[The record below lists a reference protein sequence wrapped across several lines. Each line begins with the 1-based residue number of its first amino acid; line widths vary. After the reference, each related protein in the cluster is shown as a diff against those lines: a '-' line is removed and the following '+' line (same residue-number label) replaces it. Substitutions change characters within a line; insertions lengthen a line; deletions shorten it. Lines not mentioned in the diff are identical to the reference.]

1 MTTDSLERKRGARPQ
16 RRNSR
21 TLAAET
27 RMQGDD
33 GPSRVPPPRVRAL
46 HPLLIGP
53 LPAWDAVFAETAAL
67 GFDTVLLPP
76 VFAPDSTGDLFRT
89 ADHDRAHPILAAT
102 EDGDATIAGLCAGA
116 REHGLALWLD
126 LVADRAPEAGVLV
139 RTHPDWFEVP
149 GTTAPLDPRRD
160 LPGAG
165 MRRARTEA
173 AEPLAAWWAERL
185 VRWRAAGVSGLR
197 CLDPQAVPATF
208 WRALFA
214 ADVPPARLAWTP
226 GVPAPAVA
234 TLAGLGFTRTADSL
248 AWWDLRAEWWAEEAQ
263 CLAAIAPALAV
274 VGAPFAAE
282 PALPQGE
289 AGAIA
294 ARRRLRI
301 AAGFGCGL
309 IVPMGWERGFTRRW
323 DAVRDRPGD
332 LDPEGPG
339 APAGWD
345 VATDL
350 RAANETIA
358 DGHATRSLAGP
369 GAQLVALMRADGAD
383 TRTARSLRVT
393 LANTSDVAATSVD
406 PALLLPGLGGR
417 FTKAVPVLPAHG
429 TALAPGQPI
438 ALGPGEARVFRAVP
452 TEPVRAP
459 DAAVT
464 GPVPEG
470 TTWPASAAA
479 RLPRIGIEAVLPAV
493 DGGRFAVKRL
503 AGELLEVEADLIC
516 DGHDRLAAV
525 VQYRAADEAEWR
537 EAPLAL
543 VANDRWRGAF
553 PLARL
558 GRHVFRIVA
567 WRDVFAS
574 FRVELEKKHD
584 AGLNLTLELQEGSGL
599 VSAAAARGGDALAA
613 VAQRLASTD
622 DAERL
627 SLLLD
632 PHTESLMRMADDRPF
647 AAMSVEHPVDAERR
661 EARFASWYELFPRSQ
676 SGDPARHG
684 TFADVIRRLPEIRD
698 LGFDVLYF
706 TPIHPIGRIN
716 RKGRNNSLTAGPD
729 DPGSPYAIG
738 AAEGG
743 HDAIHPELGTIE
755 DFRALVAAAHDHG
768 LEIAL
773 DFAIQCS
780 PDHPWLKEHKDWFAW
795 RPDGSLRY
803 AENPPKKY
811 EDIVNVE
818 FYATGAVPS
827 LWEALR
833 DVVRFWAREGVR
845 TFRVDNPHT
854 KPLPFWEWLIADIR
868 AEFPDAIFFSE
879 AFTRPK
885 MMYRL
890 AKVGFGQSY
899 TYFTWRN
906 EKREIME
913 YLTELTTT
921 APRDFFR
928 PNFFVN
934 TPDINPRFLQTS
946 GRPGFLIRAAL
957 ATTLSGLWGMYE
969 GFELCEA
976 AALPG
981 KEEYFDSE
989 KYQLRA
995 WDRDRPG
1002 NIKAEIARLNAIRRA
1017 NPALQSHLGL
1027 AFHNA
1032 YDDAVLWF
1040 RKATPDRSNVVLVAV
1055 SLDPHHAHEV
1065 SVELPLWEWGL
1076 PDHAALE
1083 AEELMTGRRFVWQG
1097 KMQQIRLD
1105 PAGLPF
1111 GLWRVHPVGHAA

>member
-1 MTTDSLERKRGARPQ
+1 MTTRTLDRGSGAKPPR
-16 RRNSR
+16 RRNR
-21 TLAAET
+21 TVTQQESAASPALT
-27 RMQGDD
+27 
-33 GPSRVPPPRVRAL
+33 PATPPPRIRAL
-46 HPLLIGP
+46 HPLLVGP
-53 LPAWDAVFAETAAL
+53 LPAWDAQFAEAATL

-102 EDGDATIAGLCAGA
+102 EDGDGTLARLCEAA
-116 REHGLALWLD
+116 RRHGLALWLD

-139 RTHPDWFEVP
+139 RTHPDWFEAP
-149 GTTAPLDPRRD
+149 GVAGPLDPRRD

-165 MRRARTEA
+165 MRRARAEA

-185 VRWRAAGVSGLR
+185 MRWRAAGVAGLR
-197 CLDPQAVPATF
+197 CLDPHAVPAAF

-214 ADVPPARLAWTP
+214 ADVPQARLAWTP
-226 GVPAPAVA
+226 GLPAPAVA
-234 TLAGLGFTRTADSL
+234 ALAGLGFTRTADSL
-248 AWWDLRAEWWAEEAQ
+248 AWWDLRGGWWTEEAQ
-263 CLAAIAPALAV
+263 RLAAVAPALAV
-274 VGAPFAAE
+274 VGAPFAPQ

-294 ARRRLRI
+294 ARRRLRL

-309 IVPMGWERGFTRRW
+309 LVPMGWEKGFTRRW

-332 LDPEGPG
+332 LDPEGLG
-339 APAGWD
+339 ERAGFD
-345 VATDL
+345 VTADL
-350 RAANETIA
+350 RAANDAVAEGRA
-358 DGHATRSLAGP
+358 ARSLIGP
-369 GAQLVALMRADGAD
+369 GAQVVALMRAEGPD
-383 TRTARSLRVT
+383 TRTAASLRLT
-393 LANTSDVAATSVD
+393 IANASDTAATGVD
-406 PALLLPGLGGR
+406 PALLLPALGGR
-417 FTKAVPVLPAHG
+417 FTAAVPVLPAHG
-429 TALAPGQPI
+429 APLAPGQPVV
-438 ALGPGEARVFRAVP
+438 LGPGEARVYRAVP
-452 TEPVRAP
+452 TEPVHAP
-459 DAAVT
+459 AAADAP
-464 GPVPEG
+464 GPEG
-470 TTWPASAAA
+470 APWPATAAA
-479 RLPRIGIEAVLPAV
+479 RLPRIGIEAVSPSV
-493 DGGRFAVKRL
+493 DDGRFAVKRL
-503 AGELLEVEADLIC
+503 AGELVEVEADLIC
-516 DGHDRLAAV
+516 DGHDRLAAA
-525 VQYRAADEAEWR
+525 VQYRAADETEWR

-543 VANDRWRGAF
+543 DMNDRWRGAF

-558 GRHVFRIVA
+558 GRHVFRVVA
-567 WRDVFAS
+567 WRDVFAA

-584 AGLNLTLELQEGSGL
+584 AGLNLTLELEEGARL
-599 VSAAAARGGDALAA
+599 VAAAAKRAGGPLASLA
-613 VAQRLASTD
+613 DRLATAD
-622 DAERL
+622 GAMRL

-632 PHTESLMRMADDRPF
+632 PGTAAMMRAADDRPF
-647 AAMSVEHPVDAERR
+647 AAMSAEHPVDAERR

-676 SGDPARHG
+676 SGDPTRHG

-706 TPIHPIGRIN
+706 TPIHPIGRSN

-755 DFRALVAAAHDHG
+755 EFRALVAAAHEHG

-780 PDHPWLKEHKDWFAW
+780 PDHPWLKQHPEWFAW

-818 FYATGAVPS
+818 FYATGAVPA

-868 AEFPDAIFFSE
+868 AEFPDAIFLSE

-969 GFELCEA
+969 GFELCEST
-976 AALPG
+976 ALPG

-1017 NPALQSHLGL
+1017 NPALQTHLGL

-1032 YDDAVLWF
+1032 FDDAVLWY
-1040 RKATPDRSNVVLVAV
+1040 RKATPDRSNAVLIAV
-1055 SLDPHHAHEV
+1055 NLDPHHAREA

-1076 PDHAALE
+1076 PDHASLE
-1083 AEELMTGRRFVWQG
+1083 AEELMTGHRFVWQG

>member
-1 MTTDSLERKRGARPQ
+1 VVAREAGP
-16 RRNSR
+16 
-21 TLAAET
+21 AAAV
-27 RMQGDD
+27 
-33 GPSRVPPPRVRAL
+33 PAAPPPRIRAL

-53 LPAWDAVFAETAAL
+53 LPAWDRVFAETAAL

-102 EDGDATIAGLCAGA
+102 EDGDATLARLCTGA
-116 REHGLALWLD
+116 RRHGLALWLD
-126 LVADRAPEAGVLV
+126 LIVDRAPEAGVLA
-139 RTHPDWFEVP
+139 RMHPDWFEAP
-149 GTTAPLDPRRD
+149 GAAGPLDPRRD

-165 MRRARTEA
+165 MRRARAEA
-173 AEPLAAWWAERL
+173 VGPLAAWWAERL
-185 VRWRAAGVSGLR
+185 ARWREAGLAGLR
-197 CLDPQAVPATF
+197 CLDPHAVPPAF
-208 WRALFA
+208 WHALFA
-214 ADVPPARLAWTP
+214 AEGPASRLAWTP
-226 GVPAPAVA
+226 GAPAA
-234 TLAGLGFTRTADSL
+234 ALAALAGLGFTRTADSL
-248 AWWDLRAEWWAEEAQ
+248 AWWDLRAGWWAEEAAR
-263 CLAAIAPALAV
+263 LAAVAPALAV
-274 VGAPFAAE
+274 VGAPFA
-282 PALPQGE
+282 PQPPLPQGE

-309 IVPMGWERGFTRRW
+309 VVPMGWERGFTRRW

-332 LDPEGPG
+332 LDPDGPG
-339 APAGWD
+339 GRAGFD
-345 VATDL
+345 VSAEL

-358 DGHATRSLAGP
+358 EGGAARSLAGP
-369 GAQLVALMRADGAD
+369 GAQVVALMRAEGPD
-383 TRTARSLRVT
+383 TRTAASLRVT
-393 LANTSDVAATSVD
+393 IANASDAAAASVD
-406 PALLLPGLGGR
+406 SALLLPGLGGR
-417 FTKAVPVLPAHG
+417 FTTALPVLPAHG
-429 TALAPGQPI
+429 ALLAPGQVI

-452 TEPVRAP
+452 TQSVRAP
-459 DAAVT
+459 DTAVT
-464 GPVPEG
+464 GPEPQG
-470 TTWPASAAA
+470 APWPATAAA
-479 RLPRIGIEAVLPAV
+479 RQPRIGIEAVSPSV
-493 DGGRFAVKRL
+493 DAGRFAVKRL
-503 AGELLEVEADLIC
+503 AGELVEVEADLIC
-516 DGHDRLAAV
+516 DGHERLAAV
-525 VQYRAADEAEWR
+525 VQWRAAAEAEWH

-584 AGLNLTLELQEGSGL
+584 AGLDVALELAEGTRL
-599 VSAAAARGGDALAA
+599 VAAAAGRAGGPLAA
-613 VAQRLASTD
+613 LAQRLAEADGAT
-622 DAERL
+622 RL

-632 PHTESLMRMADDRPF
+632 PGTAAMMRAADDRPF
-647 AAMSVEHPVDAERR
+647 AATSAEHPVEAERR

-676 SGDPARHG
+676 SGDPTRHG
-684 TFADVIRRLPEIRD
+684 TFADVIGRLPEIRD

-706 TPIHPIGRIN
+706 TPIHPIGRSN

-743 HDAIHPELGTIE
+743 HDAIHPELGTLE
-755 DFRALVAAAHDHG
+755 DFRALVAAAHAHG
-768 LEIAL
+768 LEVAL

-780 PDHPWLKEHKDWFAW
+780 PDHPWLKRHPEWFAW

-818 FYATGAVPS
+818 FYAKGAVPA

-868 AEFPDAIFFSE
+868 AEFPDAIFLSE

-890 AKVGFGQSY
+890 AKLGFGQSY

-913 YLTELTTT
+913 YLSELTTT

-928 PNFFVN
+928 PHFFVN

-957 ATTLSGLWGMYE
+957 AATLSGLWGMYE

-976 AALPG
+976 TALPG
-981 KEEYFDSE
+981 KEEYFDSD

-995 WDRDRPG
+995 RDRDRPG

-1032 YDDAVLWF
+1032 FDDAVLWY
-1040 RKATPDRSNVVLVAV
+1040 RKATPDRSNVILVAV
-1055 SLDPHHAHEV
+1055 SLDPHHVREA

-1076 PDHAALE
+1076 PDHASLE
-1083 AEELMTGRRFVWQG
+1083 AEDLMAGHRFVWQG

-1111 GLWRVHPVGHAA
+1111 GIWRVHPVGHAA

>member
-1 MTTDSLERKRGARPQ
+1 M
-16 RRNSR
+16 
-21 TLAAET
+21 
-27 RMQGDD
+27 
-33 GPSRVPPPRVRAL
+33 PSHSPPRTVTQTQQTRAAAAVPAVRPPRIRAL

-53 LPAWDAVFAETAAL
+53 LPAWQAVFAETAAL

-89 ADHDRAHPILAAT
+89 ADHDRAHPILAAID
-102 EDGDATIAGLCAGA
+102 DGDATLARLCDGA
-116 REHGLALWLD
+116 REEGLSLWLD
-126 LVADRAPEAGVLV
+126 LVVDRAPEAGVLV
-139 RTHPDWFEVP
+139 RTHPDWFAAP
-149 GTTAPLDPRRD
+149 GAAGPLDPRRD

-165 MRRARTEA
+165 MRRARPEA
-173 AEPLAAWWAERL
+173 AGPLAAWWAERL
-185 VRWRAAGVSGLR
+185 ARWRAAGVAGLR
-197 CLDPQAVPATF
+197 CLDPHAVPAAF

-214 ADVPPARLAWTP
+214 GEVPQARLAWTP
-226 GVPAPAVA
+226 GVPAAAVA
-234 TLAGLGFTRTADSL
+234 ALAGLGFTRTADSL
-248 AWWDLRAEWWAEEAQ
+248 AWWDLRAGWWAEEALR
-263 CLAAIAPALAV
+263 LAAVAPAVAV
-274 VGAPFAAE
+274 VGAPFAAQ
-282 PALPQGE
+282 PPLPQGA

-323 DAVRDRPGD
+323 DAVRDRPGE
-332 LDPEGPG
+332 L
-339 APAGWD
+339 AAAGCGERAGFD
-345 VATDL
+345 VTADL
-350 RAANETIA
+350 RAANDAVA
-358 DGHATRSLAGP
+358 DGRAARSLTGP
-369 GAQLVALMRADGAD
+369 GAPVVALMRADGPD
-383 TRTARSLRVT
+383 TRIAAAVRLTV
-393 LANTSDVAATSVD
+393 ANCSETAATVVD
-406 PALLLPGLGGR
+406 PALLLPAVGGR
-417 FTKAVPVLPAHG
+417 FTAAVPLLPAHG
-429 TALAPGQPI
+429 APLTPGRPI
-438 ALGPGEARVFRAVP
+438 VLGPGEARVYRAEP
-452 TEPVRAP
+452 TEPVHARGIADGPGADGAP
-459 DAAVT
+459 WSAT
-464 GPVPEG
+464 
-470 TTWPASAAA
+470 AAA
-479 RLPRIGIEAVLPAV
+479 RQPRIAIEAVSPSI

-503 AGELLEVEADLIC
+503 AGETVEVEADVIC
-516 DGHDRLAAV
+516 DGHDSLAAV
-525 VQYRAADEAEWR
+525 VQYRAADETEWR
-537 EAPLAL
+537 EAPMAL
-543 VANDRWRGAF
+543 DANDRWRGAF

-558 GRHVFRIVA
+558 GRHVFRVVA
-567 WRDVFAS
+567 WRDAFAA
-574 FRVELEKKHD
+574 FRAELEKKHD
-584 AGLNLTLELQEGSGL
+584 AGLDLALELEEGARL
-599 VSAAAARGGDALAA
+599 VAGAANRVGGSLADVAR
-613 VAQRLASTD
+613 RLATA
-622 DAERL
+622 DAALRL

-632 PHTESLMRMADDRPF
+632 PDTAAMMRAADDRPF
-647 AAMSVEHPVDAERR
+647 AAVSAEHPVEADRR

-676 SGDPARHG
+676 AGDATRHG

-698 LGFDVLYF
+698 LGFDVLYL
-706 TPIHPIGRIN
+706 TPIHPIGRTN

-743 HDAIHPELGTIE
+743 HDAIHPELGTLE
-755 DFRALVAAAHDHG
+755 DFRTLVAAAHDHG

-780 PDHPWLKEHKDWFAW
+780 PDHPWLREHKDWFAW

-818 FYATGAVPS
+818 FYAPGAVPS

-854 KPLPFWEWLIADIR
+854 KPLPFWEWLIAEIR
-868 AEFPDAIFFSE
+868 AEFPDAIFLSE

-890 AKVGFGQSY
+890 AKVGFSQSY

-906 EKREIME
+906 QKRELME
-913 YLTELTTT
+913 YLTELTAA

-928 PNFFVN
+928 PHFFVN

-1017 NPALQSHLGL
+1017 NPALQTHLGL

-1032 YDDAVLWF
+1032 FDDAVLWY
-1040 RKATPDRSNVVLVAV
+1040 RKATADRSNVVLVAV
-1055 SLDPHHAHEV
+1055 NLDPHQARDV

-1083 AEELMTGRRFVWQG
+1083 AEDLMSGHRFVWQG
-1097 KMQQIRLD
+1097 KMQRIRLD
-1105 PAGLPF
+1105 PAALPF
-1111 GLWRVHPVGHAA
+1111 GLWRVHPAGQGA

>member
-1 MTTDSLERKRGARPQ
+1 MSSDTADRPRSARSRRKG
-16 RRNSR
+16 S
-21 TLAAET
+21 
-27 RMQGDD
+27 
-33 GPSRVPPPRVRAL
+33 GPSAAAPSAQTEAASAPPRIRAL

-53 LPAWDAVFAETAAL
+53 LAAWDRSLAEAAAL

-76 VFAPDSTGDLFRT
+76 VFAPDGTGDLFRT
-89 ADHDRAHPILAAT
+89 ADHDRPHPILESTADA
-102 EDGDATIAGLCAGA
+102 DATLA
-116 REHGLALWLD
+116 RLSASAARHGLALWLD
-126 LVADRAPEAGVLV
+126 LIVDRAAEASVLAHS
-139 RTHPDWFEVP
+139 HPDWFEIP
-149 GTTAPLDPRRD
+149 GSAAPLDPRRE

-165 MRRARTEA
+165 MRRARPAA
-173 AEPLAAWWAERL
+173 AEPLAAWWAGRL
-185 VRWRAAGVSGLR
+185 ARWRDAGVAGLR
-197 CLDPQAVPATF
+197 CLDPHAMPPAF
-208 WRALFA
+208 WRQLFGTA
-214 ADVPPARLAWTP
+214 APAARLAWTP
-226 GVPAPAVA
+226 GVPAGAVVA
-234 TLAGLGFTRTADSL
+234 LAGLGFTHSADSL
-248 AWWDLRAEWWAEEAQ
+248 AWWDLRAGWWDEEASR
-263 CLAAIAPALAV
+263 LAALAPAIAV
-274 VGAPFAAE
+274 VGAPFAPE

-294 ARRRLRI
+294 ARRRLRV

-309 IVPMGWERGFTRRW
+309 IVPMGWERGVTRRW
-323 DAVRDRPGD
+323 DPVRDRPGD

-345 VATDL
+345 VTADL
-350 RAANETIA
+350 RAANA
-358 DGHATRSLAGP
+358 AVAGGRAARSLTGP
-369 GAQLVALMRADGAD
+369 GAQVVALMRADGPD
-383 TRTARSLRVT
+383 TRTARALRITVV
-393 LANTSDVAATSVD
+393 NSSEAASASFD
-406 PALLLPGLGGR
+406 AAMLLPGLGGR
-417 FTKAVPVLPAHG
+417 FTAAAPLLPPHG
-429 TALAPGQPI
+429 APLAPGARI

-452 TEPVRAP
+452 SEPVRA
-459 DAAVT
+459 AREGAT
-464 GPVPEG
+464 GPSPEG
-470 TTWPASAAA
+470 TPWPAIGAAA
-479 RLPRIGIEAVLPAV
+479 EPRIAIEAVSPAV
-493 DGGRFAVKRL
+493 DAGRFAVKRIS
-503 AGELLEVEADLIC
+503 GETVEVEADLVC

-525 VQYRAADEAEWR
+525 VQYRASDETAWR
-537 EAPLAL
+537 EAPMSL
-543 VANDRWRGAF
+543 VANDRWRGEF

-558 GRHVFRIVA
+558 GRHLFRVVA

-584 AGLNLTLELQEGSGL
+584 AGLDLMLELEEGTRL
-599 VSAAAARGGDALAA
+599 VAAAAERAGGALAA
-613 VAQRLASTD
+613 LAQRLAT
-622 DAERL
+622 AEGATRL

-632 PHTESLMRMADDRPF
+632 PGTEALMHAADDRPF
-647 AAMSVEHPVDAERR
+647 AATSAEHPVEAERR

-706 TPIHPIGRIN
+706 TPIHPIGRTN

-780 PDHPWLKEHKDWFAW
+780 PDHPWLKRHPKWFAW

-833 DVVRFWAREGVR
+833 DAVRFWAREGVR

-868 AEFPDAIFFSE
+868 AEFPDAIFLSE

-890 AKVGFGQSY
+890 AKLGFSQSY

-906 EKREIME
+906 EKREITE

-928 PNFFVN
+928 PQFFVN
-934 TPDINPRFLQTS
+934 TPDINPRFLQSS

-957 ATTLSGLWGMYE
+957 ATTLSGLWGMTE

-976 AALPG
+976 AAMPG

-1002 NIKAEIARLNAIRRA
+1002 HIKAELARLNAIRRA
-1017 NPALQSHLGL
+1017 NPALQTHLGL

-1032 YDDAVLWF
+1032 FDDAVLWY
-1040 RKATPDRSNVVLVAV
+1040 RKATQDRSNVVLVAV
-1055 SLDPHHAHEV
+1055 SLDPHHPHEA

-1083 AEELMTGRRFVWQG
+1083 AEELMTGHRFVWQG
-1097 KMQQIRLD
+1097 KMQQVRLD

-1111 GLWRVHPVGHAA
+1111 AIWRVHPVGHGA

>member
-1 MTTDSLERKRGARPQ
+1 MTSETIDRTRAGRGRAAAPKDAAGRPVLPPARP
-16 RRNSR
+16 
-21 TLAAET
+21 
-27 RMQGDD
+27 
-33 GPSRVPPPRVRAL
+33 PRIRAL

-53 LPAWDAVFAETAAL
+53 LAAWEGVFAETAAL
-67 GFDTVLLPP
+67 GFDTVLVPP
-76 VFAPDSTGDLFRT
+76 LFAPDATGDLFRT
-89 ADHDRAHPILAAT
+89 ADHDRPHPILESP
-102 EDGDATIAGLCAGA
+102 EDGDATLARLCAAAA
-116 REHGLALWLD
+116 RHGLAFWLD
-126 LVADRAPEAGVLV
+126 LVADQAPESGVLV
-139 RTHPDWFEVP
+139 RTHPDWFAAP
-149 GTTAPLDPRRD
+149 GSAAPLDPRRD

-165 MRRARTEA
+165 MRRMRGEA
-173 AEPLAAWWAERL
+173 AEPLAAWWSAR
-185 VRWRAAGVSGLR
+185 VARWREAGVAGLR
-197 CLDPQAVPATF
+197 CLDPHRLPALF
-208 WRALFA
+208 WRLLFA
-214 ADVPPARLAWTP
+214 DGGPRARLAWTP
-226 GVPAPAVA
+226 GVPAEAVRA
-234 TLAGLGFTRTADSL
+234 LAGLGFTRTADSL
-248 AWWDLRAEWWAEEAQ
+248 AWWDLRAGWWAEEMVR
-263 CLAAIAPALAV
+263 LAAVAPPLAV
-274 VGAPFAAE
+274 VGAPFAPQ

-289 AGAIA
+289 AGALA

-323 DAVRDRPGD
+323 DPVRDRPGD
-332 LDPEGPG
+332 YDLEAASVLG
-339 APAGWD
+339 GWD
-345 VATDL
+345 VSADL
-350 RAANETIA
+350 AAANAAVA
-358 DGHATRSLAGP
+358 DGAAPRSLTGP
-369 GAQLVALMRADGAD
+369 GAQLVALMRADGPD
-383 TRTARSLRVT
+383 TRTATSLRII
-393 LANTSDVAATSVD
+393 LANASDTVAASVD
-406 PALLLPGLGGR
+406 PAALLPGLGGR
-417 FTKAVPVLPAHG
+417 FAAARPVLPAHG
-429 TALAPGQPI
+429 RPLAPGEAI
-438 ALGPGEARVFRAVP
+438 TLGPAEARVFVATP
-452 TEPVRAP
+452 AEPVRVIATAAGPTPAGAP
-459 DAAVT
+459 
-464 GPVPEG
+464 
-470 TTWPASAAA
+470 WPAAAA
-479 RLPRIGIEAVLPAV
+479 AAQPRIAIEAILPAV
-493 DGGRFAVKRL
+493 DGGRFAVKRIL
-503 AGELLEVEADLIC
+503 GELVEVEADLIC
-516 DGHDRLAAV
+516 DGHDRLAGV
-525 VQYRAADEAEWR
+525 VQFRAADEAEWR
-537 EAPLAL
+537 EAAL
-543 VANDRWRGAF
+543 TPVANDRWRGAF
-553 PLARL
+553 PLGRL
-558 GRHVFRIVA
+558 GRHLFRIVA

-584 AGLNLTLELQEGSGL
+584 AGLDLTLELEEGTRL
-599 VSAAAARGGDALAA
+599 VAAAAARAGGALAA
-613 VAQRLASTD
+613 LAQRLATAD
-622 DAERL
+622 GATRL

-632 PHTESLMRMADDRPF
+632 PGTEALMRAADDRPF
-647 AAMSVEHPVDAERR
+647 ATASAEHPVEAERR

-706 TPIHPIGRIN
+706 PPIHPIGRTN

-743 HDAIHPELGTIE
+743 HDAIHPELGTLE
-755 DFRALVAAAHDHG
+755 DFRRLVAAAQAHG

-780 PDHPWLKEHKDWFAW
+780 PDHPWLKQHPEWFAW

-818 FYATGAVPS
+818 FYAPGAVPS
-827 LWEALR
+827 LWLALR

-868 AEFPDAIFFSE
+868 AEFPDVIFLSE

-890 AKVGFGQSY
+890 AKIGFSQSY

-913 YLTELTTT
+913 YLTELTT
-921 APRDFFR
+921 AEPRDFFR
-928 PNFFVN
+928 PQFFVN

-957 ATTLSGLWGMYE
+957 ATTLSGLWGMTE

-1032 YDDAVLWF
+1032 FDDAVLWY

-1055 SLDPHHAHEV
+1055 NLDPHHAREA

-1076 PDHAALE
+1076 PDYAALE
-1083 AEELMTGRRFVWQG
+1083 AEELMTGHRFVWRG

-1105 PAGLPF
+1105 PTWLPF
-1111 GLWRVHPVGHAA
+1111 AIWRVHPVGHAA